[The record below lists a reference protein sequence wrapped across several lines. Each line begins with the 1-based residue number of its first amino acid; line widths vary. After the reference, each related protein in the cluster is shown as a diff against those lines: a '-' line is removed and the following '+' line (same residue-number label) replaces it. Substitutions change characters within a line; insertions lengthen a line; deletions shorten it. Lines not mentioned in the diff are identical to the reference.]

1 MTTYSSS
8 TAGVHGRATARGAGH
23 TRTSAPAYHIII
35 CLINIIY
42 IYMCIY
48 VKINVHAP
56 QRARTALVPPP
67 IRPPPEPCL
76 RRTESE
82 SELVCPY
89 TVTRSTV
96 FMWLRKIARATRA
109 LRQHSWM
116 RWKAHCIANDEN
128 TGMVRLSF
136 RLKGS

>member
-1 MTTYSSS
+1 
-8 TAGVHGRATARGAGH
+8 
-23 TRTSAPAYHIII
+23 
-35 CLINIIY
+35 
-42 IYMCIY
+42 MCIY

-67 IRPPPEPCL
+67 IRPPPEPCPL

-116 RWKAHCIANDEN
+116 RWKAHCIANDEK
-128 TGMVRLSF
+128 TGIVKLSF